1 MIDFKIDVEK
11 NEIELESKF
20 NSVEHF
26 ADEMILMINTI
37 VNVTAYHGT
46 NGDFEQGKH
55 FASQLKQ
62 VIAEVLDRDN
72 EFEQF
77 YRDQKSSK

>member
-1 MIDFKIDVEK
+1 MIDFKVDVEK
-11 NEIELESKF
+11 NEIELDTKF
-20 NSVEHF
+20 NSIEHF
-26 ADEMILMINTI
+26 ADEMIVMINTI

-46 NGDFEQGKH
+46 NGDLEQGKH

-77 YRDQKSSK
+77 YRDQRSTE

>member
-26 ADEMILMINTI
+26 ADEMIVMINTI
-37 VNVTAYHGT
+37 VNVTANNGT
-46 NGDFEQGKH
+46 NGDLEQ
-55 FASQLKQ
+55 A
-62 VIAEVLDRDN
+62 AEAFCESAEAGDR
-72 EFEQF
+72 
-77 YRDQKSSK
+77 